1 MGLLNAHNCMGSCM
15 LVKLLPPRVIYH
27 CKVHNWVQA
36 QVVSFARKCFQAWLH
51 YFYTYVYEKILP
63 LYVHN
68 SKMLE
73 HTIYNIQITVWP
85 LVMFS
90 ISNILYLHIY
100 HVCCTTS
107 LHLREHFLAAQCEDA
122 GAGQFLFTTAF
133 FVQTHFC
140 NTMKSI
146 LSLLF
151 VPFTLFFKQWGL
163 GSSLT

>member
-15 LVKLLPPRVIYH
+15 LVKLLPPRAIHH
-27 CKVHNWVQA
+27 CRVHNWVQA
-36 QVVSFARKCFQAWLH
+36 QVVSFASKCFQAWLH
-51 YFYTYVYEKILP
+51 YFVRTFTRKFFRCTCTMRRCWSIWYISYTLQFDRSLCLVYQ
-63 LYVHN
+63 
-68 SKMLE
+68 
-73 HTIYNIQITVWP
+73 IYC
-85 LVMFS
+85 
-90 ISNILYLHIY
+90 IY
-100 HVCCTTS
+100 IYYICCTTS